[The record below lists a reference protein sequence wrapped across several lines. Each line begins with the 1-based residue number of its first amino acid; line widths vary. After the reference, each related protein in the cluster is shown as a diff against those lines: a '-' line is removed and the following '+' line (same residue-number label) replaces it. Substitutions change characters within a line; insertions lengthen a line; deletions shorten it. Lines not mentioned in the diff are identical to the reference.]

1 MQYLKVQY
9 ARTDV
14 LANKAETYTK
24 ESKTGSNSFQSIL
37 ESMQNPS
44 NKAKLDPK
52 DSPVSKEKS
61 TDAGINTSIKNE
73 QKNNGNQAEVSQ
85 VKAKKTPEAEEEG
98 KELNDSLQIENDEN
112 QIYMIVDLSNTETD
126 PENPLKDLD
135 FEEASESLEFIG
147 NVELGAEKT
156 SVKENSELETLVSE
170 AAMLS
175 SDVIEVVKD
184 PSVEENA
191 QSGQIPASVE
201 TETALAENK
210 TASDKMVSKLDDKKT
225 ESQTPVKEERKVFTI
240 VDERTQPVQEEEKKT
255 ALDVR
260 EVKSS
265 SQNQNAQSV
274 LLTEN
279 ARANILSTNDQ
290 SASATGSTFQQMLS
304 QQIQQNA
311 PEFAKAGT
319 IILKDQNSGS
329 INMILKPENLG
340 NVKISLQLTD
350 KNISGHIVVQSKEA
364 MEAFK
369 ENLDL
374 LRQSFQKNGFENAQL
389 SLSLA
394 DSSSQHQFAQ
404 NQSGNDGQLVADR
417 AYKEYGQ
424 SGEEKAASSDSS
436 KSSSA
441 SEYQIDVVA

>member
-52 DSPVSKEKS
+52 DAPVSKEKS

-73 QKNNGNQAEVSQ
+73 QKNNGNLAEVSQ
-85 VKAKKTPEAEEEG
+85 VKAKKTPEAKEEG
-98 KELNDSLQIENDEN
+98 EELNDSLQIENDEN

-147 NVELGAEKT
+147 NVESGAET
-156 SVKENSELETLVSE
+156 ASVKENSELETMASE

-184 PSVEENA
+184 PSVEGNA

-201 TETALAENK
+201 TETALVENK
-210 TASDKMVSKLDDKKT
+210 TASDKMVSKLDEET
-225 ESQTPVKEERKVFTI
+225 ESQTPVQEERKVFTI
-240 VDERTQPVQEEEKKT
+240 FDERTQPVQEEEKKT
-255 ALDVR
+255 TLDVR

-265 SQNQNAQSV
+265 SQNQNAQSA

-279 ARANILSTNDQ
+279 VRANILSTNDQ

>member
-14 LANKAETYTK
+14 LANNAETYTK
-24 ESKTGSNSFQSIL
+24 ESKTSSNSFQSIL
-37 ESMQNPS
+37 ESMQNQS

-52 DSPVSKEKS
+52 DAPVSKEKS

-73 QKNNGNQAEVSQ
+73 QKNSGNQGEVSQ
-85 VKAKKTPEAEEEG
+85 VKAKKAPETKEEG
-98 KELNDSLQIENDEN
+98 EDLKDSIQIENEEN

-126 PENPLKDLD
+126 STNPLKDLD

-147 NVELGAEKT
+147 NIEAGAET
-156 SVKENSELETLVSE
+156 ASVKESPELEAMASE
-170 AAMLS
+170 VAMVS
-175 SDVIEVVKD
+175 SDVVDGVKESSD
-184 PSVEENA
+184 EGNVQTE
-191 QSGQIPASVE
+191 QILEAGESD
-201 TETALAENK
+201 AILADK
-210 TASDKMVSKLDDKKT
+210 KATSDKLISKIDDKKT
-225 ESQTPVKEERKVFTI
+225 ESSAPVQEERKVFTI
-240 VDERTQPVQEEEKKT
+240 FDERSQPLQEEEKKV
-255 ALDVR
+255 ALDVK
-260 EVKSS
+260 EVKNN
-265 SQNQNAQSV
+265 SQNQNAQTA

-436 KSSSA
+436 KNSST